1 MGARQKWS
9 AAKIRSTLFR
19 SGCRGIATAAA
30 QSRMEFLFQSES
42 SDRGIHADHGGDL
55 SESADPT

>member
-19 SGCRGIATAAA
+19 SGCRGIAAAA
-30 QSRMEFLFQSES
+30 QSRMEFLFQSEI